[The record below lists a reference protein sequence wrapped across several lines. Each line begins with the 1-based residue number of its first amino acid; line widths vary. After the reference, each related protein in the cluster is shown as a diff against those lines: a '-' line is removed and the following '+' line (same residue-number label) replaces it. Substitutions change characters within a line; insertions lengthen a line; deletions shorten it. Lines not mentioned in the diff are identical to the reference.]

1 MYAFVYQSFPFE
13 DDIVNPPISWYP
25 LIVLPKERWVYG
37 NMLLVHHLF
46 LQGNRGFGLVGVDGR
61 LKVKLNVKISPL
73 LSSMYNFQTPLLP
86 LLFSVPYLSYL
97 FFKNSTIPV
106 FLSLSLPHV
115 HQLPTESNYIFYG
128 PHFDSPSISPLSFF
142 YLTIDTCHLYNH
154 K

>member
-97 FFKNSTIPV
+97 FLKILPSLFFCPYLSLMYTSSQQNQIIFSMGLILIVPPFLL
-106 FLSLSLPHV
+106 FLSFIWL
-115 HQLPTESNYIFYG
+115 
-128 PHFDSPSISPLSFF
+128 
-142 YLTIDTCHLYNH
+142 
-154 K
+154 